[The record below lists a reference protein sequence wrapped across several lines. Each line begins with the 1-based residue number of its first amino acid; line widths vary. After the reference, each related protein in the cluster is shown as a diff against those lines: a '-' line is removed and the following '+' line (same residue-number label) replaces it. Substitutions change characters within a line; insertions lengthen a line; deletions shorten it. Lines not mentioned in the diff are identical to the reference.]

1 MISSPPIPRL
11 SSSMYFHGVRQR
23 GTANLQP
30 EPGSRGGARTVW
42 RRPLASPV
50 RRALYV
56 AISRLLYNTSDG
68 PSVIFQKLVAHPGLR
83 DGHNLAGLGPGSD
96 LHCGPAPT
104 RALPDHRLLGSVPV
118 ADRRPGR
125 FPAEPVSHLEANEQT
140 KSSDP

>member
-1 MISSPPIPRL
+1 
-11 SSSMYFHGVRQR
+11 MYFHGVRQR

-68 PSVIFQKLVAHPGLR
+68 PSVIFQKLVAHPGFGWPQPGWAWSWVRPALR
-83 DGHNLAGLGPGSD
+83 AGPLAPYLIIASWAA
-96 LHCGPAPT
+96 C
-104 RALPDHRLLGSVPV
+104 R
-118 ADRRPGR
+118 
-125 FPAEPVSHLEANEQT
+125 
-140 KSSDP
+140 